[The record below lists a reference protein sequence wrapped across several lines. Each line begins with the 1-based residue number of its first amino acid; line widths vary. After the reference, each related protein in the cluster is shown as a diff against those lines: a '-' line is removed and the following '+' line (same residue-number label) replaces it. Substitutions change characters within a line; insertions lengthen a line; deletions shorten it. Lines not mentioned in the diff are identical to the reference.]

1 MYHPYVEQREGG
13 YWVQG
18 TRVSLDSVVY
28 RFREGLSPE
37 SIAECFSGLSL
48 EQVYGTITYYLAQR
62 AKIDAY
68 LKTADE
74 EEERF
79 RQRVRTEHPRLSR
92 KLDAL
97 LRSAQPSD
105 HENPVSGR

>member
-1 MYHPYVEQREGG
+1 MYHAYVEQREGG

-62 AKIDAY
+62 AEIDAY
-68 LKTADE
+68 LKTA